1 MKKRIT
7 ALFLSLAL
15 AATMFTG
22 CGNNNVEETKGSTQA
37 TAEQTKAEDTTE
49 AVESTGAV
57 EAEGIPVDYFAG
69 TELTIVAKKHN
80 YDTGESWGDKPAM
93 KAAEEA
99 TGIKINWIMIDSGQ
113 SERVN
118 AMLAGDMPDAF
129 IGNMISAT
137 TIGANMD
144 LFYDLS
150 EEGLL
155 ETYAP
160 DALEDIMSLDGGLD
174 LITWPDGSIRSLI
187 TNDASNYNNDAE
199 GIMVINKAWLDKV
212 GMDVPTTADE
222 FYAVLCAF
230 RDNDMDGD
238 GDPTNEIP
246 FNVTQKF
253 WASKILQGAN
263 SWGIAGYTN
272 SSKSH
277 YFQLKD
283 GKVTSTVD
291 TDEFRAFLEYYH
303 MLVDEGLLNID
314 CFSETNDQRS
324 AKLLSGTVGC
334 FWSWTPEDVG
344 DLDLAKEYVVV
355 PPFQALEDVEPV
367 KTGTRDKETFYNN
380 GFVVSADCENVE
392 ALLHWWNYL
401 SSSTEMKYFVKFGEQ
416 GEAWDIDANGNVYLK
431 TPDSIT
437 ADFTINNYQ
446 YTYGWCSYSP
456 LILKDELPVVDTT
469 DPYASDAWRQS
480 MVDEVYD
487 MLPTETFS
495 TKKFVSP
502 EALDERDFIED
513 ELDTYISN
521 FVSTSIIDGL
531 TDDAWNAHLQQLKT
545 VQYYEWLD
553 WYQQYIDGTLE

>member
-1 MKKRIT
+1 MKKRIV
-7 ALFLSLAL
+7 ALVLGLAM
-15 AATMFTG
+15 AASVMSG
-22 CGNNNVEETKGSTQA
+22 CGSEEVSESPESSSASEKVSAEASEESAGTST
-37 TAEQTKAEDTTE
+37 EEVNE
-49 AVESTGAV
+49 A
-57 EAEGIPVDYFAG
+57 IPVDYFAG
-69 TELTIVAKKHN
+69 TELDIVVKKHS
-80 YDTGESWGDKPAM
+80 YDTGDSWGDKPAM

-113 SERVN
+113 SERIN

-129 IGNMISAT
+129 IGNMIKEA

-160 DALEDIMSLDGGLD
+160 DVLEDINSLDGGLD

-187 TNDASNYNNDAE
+187 TNDETNYNNDGE
-199 GIMVINKAWLDKV
+199 GIMVINKAWLDKL
-212 GMDVPTTADE
+212 GLPIPTTADE
-222 FYAVLCAF
+222 FYEALCAF

-238 GDPTNEIP
+238 GDTTNEIP
-246 FNVTQKF
+246 FNITEKF
-253 WASKILQGAN
+253 WAGKIIQGAN

-272 SSKSH
+272 SVKAH
-277 YFQLKD
+277 WFMLKD

-291 TDEFRAFLEYYH
+291 TDEFRGFLEYYH
-303 MLVDEGLLNID
+303 KLVEEGLINLD

-324 AKLLSGTVGC
+324 AKLKSGSVGC

-344 DLDLAKEYVVV
+344 DLELAKDYVVL
-355 PPFQALEDVEPV
+355 PPFRALEDVDPV
-367 KTGTRDKETFYNN
+367 KTGTRDRLMVYTN
-380 GFVVSADCENVE
+380 GLTISADCENVE

-401 SSSTEMKYFVKFGEQ
+401 SSSTEMKYFVKLGEQ
-416 GEAWDIDANGNVYLK
+416 GKAWDIDEKGNVYLM
-431 TPDSIT
+431 TPEEVT
-437 ADFTINNYQ
+437 TDFTLNNYQ

-456 LILKDELPVVDTT
+456 LILTEELPVVDTS
-469 DPYASDAWRQS
+469 DPYDSTAWRKS

-487 MLPTETFS
+487 MLPTE
-495 TKKFVSP
+495 KFIEKRFVDP
-502 EALDERDFIED
+502 AKLDEKSFIET
-513 ELDTYISN
+513 ELEAYLSN

-531 TDDAWNAHLQQLKT
+531 TDDGWAAHLEQLKA

-553 WYQQYIDGTLE
+553 WYQGFVDQEF

>member
-1 MKKRIT
+1 MKKKRIA
-7 ALFLSLAL
+7 ALMLSLVMTASV
-15 AATMFTG
+15 MTG
-22 CGNNNVEETKGSTQA
+22 CGN
-37 TAEQTKAEDTTE
+37 E
-49 AVESTGAV
+49 AVSESTVSSASEEKSTEV
-57 EAEGIPVDYFAG
+57 STEVAESTEEASEGIPVDYFAG

-80 YDTGESWGDKPAM
+80 YDTGDSWGDKPAM

-129 IGNMISAT
+129 IGNMVSTT
-137 TIGANMD
+137 TIGSNMD

-160 DALEDIMSLDGGLD
+160 DVLEDIKSLDAGLD
-174 LITWPDGSIRSLI
+174 LITWEDGSIRSLV
-187 TNDASNYNNDAE
+187 TNDESNYNNDAE
-199 GIMVINKAWLDKV
+199 GIMVINKAWLDKL
-212 GMDVPTTADE
+212 GLSVPTTADE
-222 FYAVLCAF
+222 FYEVLCAF

-253 WASKILQGAN
+253 WASKIIQGAN
-263 SWGIAGYTN
+263 SWGIGGWKN
-272 SSKSH
+272 SASAH
-277 YFQLKD
+277 YFMLKD

-303 MLVDEGLLNID
+303 MLIEEGLLNID

-324 AKLLSGTVGC
+324 AKLLSGSVGC

-344 DLDLAKEYVVV
+344 DQELAKNYVVL
-355 PPFQALEDVEPV
+355 PPFRALEDVDPV
-367 KTGTRDKETFYNN
+367 KTGARNMEQFYVN

-401 SSSTEMKYFVKFGEQ
+401 SSSVEMKYFVKFGEQ
-416 GEAWDIDANGNVYLK
+416 GQAWDIDADGNVYLK
-431 TPDSIT
+431 TPDGLT
-437 ADFTINNYQ
+437 EDFTINNYQ

-456 LILKDELPVVDTT
+456 LILTEELPVTDTS
-469 DPYASDAWRQS
+469 DPYASDAWRKL
-480 MVDEVYD
+480 MVDEVWD
-487 MLPTETFS
+487 MLPAENFS
-495 TKKFVSP
+495 SKRLVAP
-502 EALDERDFIED
+502 EKLDEKDFIQTEM
-513 ELDTYISN
+513 DTYISN
-521 FVSTSIIDGL
+521 FISTSIIEGV
-531 TDDAWNAHLQQLKT
+531 TDDSWAAHLEQLKT

-553 WYQQYIDGTLE
+553 WYQGYIDGDF